1 MKRKKK
7 KSKKHKRER
16 EEKGDDE
23 GAARADSMATKLANR
38 AVAEES
44 EEETDPSVSLFD
56 KRCTQTL

>member
-44 EEETDPSVSLFD
+44 EEETDPSVS
-56 KRCTQTL
+56 